1 MRFYQNVQPAGAWQP
16 VRQHLLSLAP
26 TWRKHDSFPRDALN
40 TLLAVLAI
48 CGLYV
53 GTLYLIV
60 HRDLAMLV
68 CFGAA
73 LVPGVALYF
82 TWYKHL
88 PPPSAPEVM
97 QDT

>member
-1 MRFYQNVQPAGAWQP
+1 
-16 VRQHLLSLAP
+16 LLSLAP
-26 TWRKHDSFPRDALN
+26 TWRKQDSFRRDALN

-53 GTLYLIV
+53 GALYLIL
-60 HRDLAMLV
+60 HRPVAMAG

-73 LVPGVALYF
+73 LGLGVVLYF
-82 TWYKHL
+82 TWYKRL

-97 QDT
+97 RET